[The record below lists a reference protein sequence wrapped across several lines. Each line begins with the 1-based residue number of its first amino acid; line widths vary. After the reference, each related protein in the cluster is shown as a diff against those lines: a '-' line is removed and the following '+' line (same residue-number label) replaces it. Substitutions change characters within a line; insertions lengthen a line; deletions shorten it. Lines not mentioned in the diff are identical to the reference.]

1 MLATAATAFH
11 TVAPV
16 AGQITAN
23 VTPTV
28 APAVV
33 SPLTKKGTVNDVLS
47 GILRRECFCSL
58 FSALAKSLSET
69 GLRSSHGGRTNQHL
83 IMVPPH
89 ASS

>member
-1 MLATAATAFH
+1 VLATATTAFH

-23 VTPTV
+23 VTPAV

-47 GILRRECFCSL
+47 GIL
-58 FSALAKSLSET
+58 
-69 GLRSSHGGRTNQHL
+69 
-83 IMVPPH
+83 
-89 ASS
+89 